1 MTKIKICG
9 MRRADDIL
17 YVNTYHPDYAGFI
30 LSEGF
35 KRTLDIDTFYDLEL
49 LLNKEIKRV
58 GVFCKRAYREY
69 SEKLCTEA

>member
-9 MRRADDIL
+9 MRRVDDIL

-35 KRTLDIDTFYDLEL
+35 TRTVDIDTFFDLEL
-49 LLNKEIKRV
+49 LLNK
-58 GVFCKRAYREY
+58 
-69 SEKLCTEA
+69 

>member
-9 MRRADDIL
+9 MRRVDDIL

-35 KRTLDIDTFYDLEL
+35 KRTVDIDTFYDLEL
-49 LLNKEIKRV
+49 LDRKSTRLNSSHKHRS
-58 GVFCKRAYREY
+58 RMPSSA
-69 SEKLCTEA
+69 